1 MYLNTTGKNQ
11 HYMDKFTTFN
21 SDIITITPEYVVNF
35 LQNAIN
41 KAKVSD
47 IDFDSLYDAV
57 IRGLPKSIT
66 PNDFYNYIADKCVV
80 RTSQETNYNKL
91 AATIL
96 VERLHKITNDDYVT
110 AIELLYNNKDV
121 KDRHC
126 PLVSQELYNLVLKN
140 KEQIQKA
147 FDYERDYNLD
157 YFAIRTLERSY
168 LIKLKGK
175 TGDVLIERP
184 QHMFMR
190 VALGIHNKNLKAA
203 FETYDLMSNRYFTHA
218 TPTLFNAGTR
228 RPQLSSC
235 FVENTEVL
243 TLNEGIKNIQDVKID
258 DIVITHTGKSQKVK
272 QIHKNLLG
280 DRKVLKLS
288 VAKTKDIYV
297 TDNHKFWSLT
307 DKKNPEWNSVSNL
320 LAGDYIA
327 IPNYYA
333 PDNKYTIDTIEY
345 LKAYTRGTNTSISFK
360 NDDNNV
366 WSETNTTHSNLNN
379 VDHEVTIKS
388 KSMIVKRKWEV
399 TQDFAN
405 LIGIYLG
412 DGNLITKIRHK
423 HKEDE
428 RTINGIAFTI
438 YNKNKPE
445 IDFIKR
451 VGKEIFGIDSK
462 EHIVK
467 NQNVIQIMYH
477 STVVGMVFY
486 KLFGKGFNGKYIPNF
501 LFQLPTKTIY
511 SLLAGLITTDGCI
524 AKNTLITLQM
534 SNKQLMNQLYHLFR
548 SRNIDVSIKA
558 VAKMPKNGTILP
570 YMMCIP
576 KIEEILK
583 QTYKYYEDN
592 RLQKCYDNLEKD
604 QIKNRTSPIIING
617 TKFLRIDSVEETKLK
632 PTYVYTLG
640 IENDHSYSVEGLI
653 CENCFLISCDDSLE
667 EIFNCISQIASISK
681 WAGGIGVHV
690 AGVRP
695 KNAVI
700 RGTNGR
706 SEGIIP
712 LCSLLNKESKYVNQG
727 GKRNGSI
734 AVYNEPWHGDIF
746 EFCELRKNT
755 GSEDLRARD
764 LFFSLWIPDLFMKRV
779 EEDGIWSL
787 MCPDEC
793 RGLNTSHGEEF
804 EKLYTQYEQ
813 EGKFL
818 KQVPARKLWKHI
830 LECQIETGFPYMC
843 YKDNANKRSNQQ
855 NLGTIRSSNLCV
867 SGSTKILTDNGEIE
881 IGKNVN
887 TQVNVWNGEEWSPVI
902 LKQTGSNVSL
912 TKVSFSNGA
921 TLLCTSEHKF
931 LVNGNLN
938 KIETKNLKIGDNIN
952 EFKLPDNTIVKN
964 ISITKLE
971 FDFSIEDTFCF
982 TEHKCGLGVFN
993 GLLIGQCA
1001 EIIEYSD
1008 STETAVC
1015 NLSSICL
1022 PRFITVSE
1030 DGTKTFNHEELIK
1043 VCRVAVRN
1051 LNKVIDRNFYPTK
1064 ETQHSNFKHRPVAI
1078 GVQGLSDVY
1087 NIMQMSWDSDESRLL
1102 NKQIFETIYYGCL
1115 DESKELAKKFGQYVS
1130 FTGSPFSKGQLQ
1142 YDLWGLTEKDLTMGY
1157 DWLKL
1162 KEEIKQ
1168 YGTRNS
1174 LLTALMPTASTA
1186 QIMGCSEC
1194 MEPYMSNIFVR
1205 TTLAGEFIVI
1215 NENLQRDLKKL
1226 GLWSQDMYKKLVI
1239 YRGSI
1244 QSIPEIPDK
1253 IKDIYKTGFELPLR
1267 AILQQSVERG
1277 PFIDQ
1282 SQSLNL
1288 FMAEPDFTFLTSAH
1302 FYGWK
1307 NGLKTG
1313 MYYLRGTPAVDPV
1326 SFGIDVNDIKRLTN
1340 NLDPVKAIKDNYA
1353 TTKLRNRL
1361 LERKENSETN
1371 SNDPIDN
1378 DNDSEEEPVMCRYD
1392 PSKKAEGCLMC
1403 Q

>member
-1 MYLNTTGKNQ
+1 MNLNTTGKNQ
-11 HYMDKFTTFN
+11 HYMNKFITFN

-41 KAKVSD
+41 KAKVTD
-47 IDFDSLYDAV
+47 IDFDSLYDAT

-66 PNDFYNYIADKCVV
+66 PNDFYNYVADKCVV

-96 VERLHKITNDDYVT
+96 VDRLHKITNDDYVT
-110 AIELLYNNKDV
+110 SIELLYNNKDV

-175 TGDVLIERP
+175 TGDVLVERP

-228 RPQLSSC
+228 RPQLSS
-235 FVENTEVL
+235 
-243 TLNEGIKNIQDVKID
+243 
-258 DIVITHTGKSQKVK
+258 
-272 QIHKNLLG
+272 
-280 DRKVLKLS
+280 
-288 VAKTKDIYV
+288 
-297 TDNHKFWSLT
+297 
-307 DKKNPEWNSVSNL
+307 
-320 LAGDYIA
+320 
-327 IPNYYA
+327 
-333 PDNKYTIDTIEY
+333 
-345 LKAYTRGTNTSISFK
+345 
-360 NDDNNV
+360 
-366 WSETNTTHSNLNN
+366 
-379 VDHEVTIKS
+379 
-388 KSMIVKRKWEV
+388 
-399 TQDFAN
+399 
-405 LIGIYLG
+405 
-412 DGNLITKIRHK
+412 
-423 HKEDE
+423 
-428 RTINGIAFTI
+428 
-438 YNKNKPE
+438 
-445 IDFIKR
+445 
-451 VGKEIFGIDSK
+451 
-462 EHIVK
+462 
-467 NQNVIQIMYH
+467 
-477 STVVGMVFY
+477 
-486 KLFGKGFNGKYIPNF
+486 
-501 LFQLPTKTIY
+501 
-511 SLLAGLITTDGCI
+511 
-524 AKNTLITLQM
+524 
-534 SNKQLMNQLYHLFR
+534 
-548 SRNIDVSIKA
+548 
-558 VAKMPKNGTILP
+558 
-570 YMMCIP
+570 
-576 KIEEILK
+576 
-583 QTYKYYEDN
+583 
-592 RLQKCYDNLEKD
+592 
-604 QIKNRTSPIIING
+604 
-617 TKFLRIDSVEETKLK
+617 
-632 PTYVYTLG
+632 
-640 IENDHSYSVEGLI
+640 
-653 CENCFLISCDDSLE
+653 CFLISCDDSLE

-764 LFFSLWIPDLFMKRV
+764 LFFALWIPDLFMKRI

-813 EGKFL
+813 ERKFL

-843 YKDNANKRSNQQ
+843 YKDNANRKSNQQ

-902 LKQTGSNVSL
+902 LKHTGSNVSL
-912 TKVSFSNGA
+912 TKISFSNGA
-921 TLLCTSEHKF
+921 TLLCTLEHKF
-931 LVNGNLN
+931 LVNGNSN

-952 EFKLPDNTIVKN
+952 DFKLPNNSIVKN
-964 ISITKLE
+964 ISITNLE
-971 FDFSIEDTFCF
+971 VDFSIEDTFCF
-982 TEHKCGLGVFN
+982 TEHKRGLGIFN
-993 GLLIGQCA
+993 GLLTGQCA

-1008 STETAVC
+1008 SNEIAVC
-1015 NLSSICL
+1015 NLASLCL

-1130 FTGSPFSKGQLQ
+1130 FTGSPFSKGELQ

-1186 QIMGCSEC
+1186 QIMGCCEC

-1253 IKDIYKTGFELPLR
+1253 IKEIYKTGFELPLR
-1267 AILQQSVERG
+1267 SILQQSVERG

-1326 SFGIDVNDIKRLTN
+1326 NFGIDVNDIKRLTN

-1361 LERKENSETN
+1361 FERKENSETN
-1371 SNDPIDN
+1371 SDEPVNN
-1378 DNDSEEEPVMCRYD
+1378 DNDPVDDNNDNEETVMCKYD
-1392 PSKKAEGCLMC
+1392 PNKNAEGCLMC

>member
-1 MYLNTTGKNQ
+1 MNLNTTGKNQ

-21 SDIITITPEYVVNF
+21 SDIITITSEYVVNF

-41 KAKVSD
+41 KAKVTD

-66 PNDFYNYIADKCVV
+66 PNDFYNYVADKCVV
-80 RTSQETNYNKL
+80 RTSQDTNYNKL

-96 VERLHKITNDDYVT
+96 VDRLHKITNDDYVT

-126 PLVSQELYNLVLKN
+126 PLVSQELYNLVLKK
-140 KEQIQKA
+140 KEEIQKA

-175 TGDVLIERP
+175 TGDVLVERP

-235 FVENTEVL
+235 FVKNTEVL

-288 VAKTKDIYV
+288 TAKTKDIYV

-307 DKKNPEWNSVSNL
+307 DKKNPEWNAVSNL

-327 IPNYYA
+327 IPNYDA

-345 LKAYTRGTNTSISFK
+345 LKAYNTSITFK
-360 NDDNNV
+360 YDDNNIITFKNEANNKL
-366 WSETNTTHSNLNN
+366 SES
-379 VDHEVTIKS
+379 TINIRS
-388 KSMIVKRKWEV
+388 VKRNWEV

-405 LIGIYLG
+405 LIGMYLG
-412 DGNLITKIRHK
+412 NGKLLSIQYK
-423 HKEDE
+423 DE
-428 RTINGIAFTI
+428 EEKTISGIEFTI
-438 YNKNKPE
+438 FNKNKQA

-462 EHIVK
+462 EHKVK
-467 NQNVIQIMYH
+467 NKNVIKIMYH

-486 KLFGKGFNGKYIPNF
+486 KLFGKGIKGKYIPNF
-501 LFQLPTKTIY
+501 MFQLPTKTIY

-524 AKNTLITLQM
+524 SKKIIITLQM
-534 SNKQLMNQLYHLFR
+534 SNKNLMNQLYHLFR
-548 SRNIDVSIKA
+548 SRNIDVSIQEKTSRD
-558 VAKMPKNGTILP
+558 VQMLQ
-570 YMMCIP
+570 YVMCIP

-583 QTYKYYEDN
+583 QTYKYYEDD

-604 QIKNRTSPIIING
+604 ETIIING
-617 TKFLRIDSVEETKLK
+617 TKFLRIDSIEETKLK

-681 WAGGIGVHV
+681 WAGGIGVHMTS
-690 AGVRP
+690 VRP
-695 KNAVI
+695 KNSVI

-734 AVYNEPWHGDIF
+734 AVYLEPYHGDIF

-843 YKDNANKRSNQQ
+843 YKDNANRKSNQQ

-931 LVNGNLN
+931 LVNGNIN

-952 EFKLPDNTIVKN
+952 DFKLPNNTIIKN
-964 ISITKLE
+964 ISITNLE
-971 FDFSIEDTFCF
+971 VGFSNEDTFCF
-982 TEHKCGLGVFN
+982 TEHKRGLGLFN
-993 GLLIGQCA
+993 GILTGQCA

-1030 DGTKTFNHEELIK
+1030 DGTKTFNHKELIK

-1087 NIMQMSWDSDESRLL
+1087 NIMQLSWDSDESRLL

-1142 YDLWGLTEKDLTMGY
+1142 YDLWGLKEKDLTMGY

-1215 NENLQRDLKKL
+1215 NENLQKDLKKL

-1361 LERKENSETN
+1361 LERKENSEE
-1371 SNDPIDN
+1371 PIDN
-1378 DNDSEEEPVMCRYD
+1378 TYDNNDDNDSSEETVMCKYD

>member
-1 MYLNTTGKNQ
+1 MN
-11 HYMDKFTTFN
+11 KFITFN

-41 KAKVSD
+41 KAKVTD
-47 IDFDSLYDAV
+47 IDFDSLYDAT

-66 PNDFYNYIADKCVV
+66 PNDFYNYVADKCVV

-96 VERLHKITNDDYVT
+96 VDRLHKITNDDYVT
-110 AIELLYNNKDV
+110 SIELLYNNKDV

-175 TGDVLIERP
+175 TGDVLVERP

-228 RPQLSSC
+228 RPQLSS
-235 FVENTEVL
+235 
-243 TLNEGIKNIQDVKID
+243 
-258 DIVITHTGKSQKVK
+258 
-272 QIHKNLLG
+272 
-280 DRKVLKLS
+280 
-288 VAKTKDIYV
+288 
-297 TDNHKFWSLT
+297 
-307 DKKNPEWNSVSNL
+307 
-320 LAGDYIA
+320 
-327 IPNYYA
+327 
-333 PDNKYTIDTIEY
+333 
-345 LKAYTRGTNTSISFK
+345 
-360 NDDNNV
+360 
-366 WSETNTTHSNLNN
+366 
-379 VDHEVTIKS
+379 
-388 KSMIVKRKWEV
+388 
-399 TQDFAN
+399 
-405 LIGIYLG
+405 
-412 DGNLITKIRHK
+412 
-423 HKEDE
+423 
-428 RTINGIAFTI
+428 
-438 YNKNKPE
+438 
-445 IDFIKR
+445 
-451 VGKEIFGIDSK
+451 
-462 EHIVK
+462 
-467 NQNVIQIMYH
+467 
-477 STVVGMVFY
+477 
-486 KLFGKGFNGKYIPNF
+486 
-501 LFQLPTKTIY
+501 
-511 SLLAGLITTDGCI
+511 
-524 AKNTLITLQM
+524 
-534 SNKQLMNQLYHLFR
+534 
-548 SRNIDVSIKA
+548 
-558 VAKMPKNGTILP
+558 
-570 YMMCIP
+570 
-576 KIEEILK
+576 
-583 QTYKYYEDN
+583 
-592 RLQKCYDNLEKD
+592 
-604 QIKNRTSPIIING
+604 
-617 TKFLRIDSVEETKLK
+617 
-632 PTYVYTLG
+632 
-640 IENDHSYSVEGLI
+640 
-653 CENCFLISCDDSLE
+653 CFLISCDDSLE

-764 LFFSLWIPDLFMKRV
+764 LFFALWIPDLFMKRI

-813 EGKFL
+813 ERKFL

-843 YKDNANKRSNQQ
+843 YKDNANRKSNQQ

-902 LKQTGSNVSL
+902 LKHTGSNVSL
-912 TKVSFSNGA
+912 TKISFSNGA
-921 TLLCTSEHKF
+921 TLLCTLEHKF
-931 LVNGNLN
+931 LVNGNSN

-952 EFKLPDNTIVKN
+952 DFKLPNNSIVKN
-964 ISITKLE
+964 ISITNLE
-971 FDFSIEDTFCF
+971 VDFSIEDTFCF
-982 TEHKCGLGVFN
+982 TEHKRGLGIFN
-993 GLLIGQCA
+993 GLLTGQCA

-1008 STETAVC
+1008 SNEIAVC
-1015 NLSSICL
+1015 NLASLCL

-1130 FTGSPFSKGQLQ
+1130 FTGSPFSKGELQ

-1186 QIMGCSEC
+1186 QIMGCCEC

-1253 IKDIYKTGFELPLR
+1253 IKEIYKTGFELPLR
-1267 AILQQSVERG
+1267 SILQQSVERG

-1326 SFGIDVNDIKRLTN
+1326 NFGIDVNDIKRLTN

-1361 LERKENSETN
+1361 FERKENSETN
-1371 SNDPIDN
+1371 SDEPVNN
-1378 DNDSEEEPVMCRYD
+1378 DNDPVDDNNDNEETVMCKYD
-1392 PSKKAEGCLMC
+1392 PNKNAEGCLMC